1 MVVSC
6 SVDGNELDNGR
17 EEERGAPRI
26 GTLLRSKRR
35 EKGLSLQDVEQATKI
50 RARYLDGLE
59 REDYS
64 ALPDAVYVHGFLKTY
79 ANFLGLDGERLS
91 RELREH
97 RSPRRGR
104 QPEHEEVG
112 PESSEF
118 EQPLVAPGGLGGA
131 ERRRIS
137 GTIVL
142 TVALAVLVLAVV
154 TSVLYF
160 IGRGSQEVAVS
171 PTEDAAVE
179 PDPKPS
185 LEKPTKEPATNPTE
199 ETTVAGAAGGR
210 TDYDPADDATGTIQA
225 TVRVVD
231 APSYL
236 SIRTDGTTV
245 YQQPT
250 QPGFSQ
256 TYEARDVIG
265 ITAGN
270 AGAVRVEVNGQDA
283 GSVGNYGEVA
293 TRTFDR
299 RPGIS
304 R

>member
-1 MVVSC
+1 
-6 SVDGNELDNGR
+6 VDGNELDNGR
-17 EEERGAPRI
+17 EEQRGAARI

-64 ALPDAVYVHGFLKTY
+64 ALPAAVYIHGFLKTY

-91 RELREH
+91 RELKEY
-97 RSPRRGR
+97 RSPRRER
-104 QPEHEEVG
+104 QPEHEGEG
-112 PESSEF
+112 PEPSEF
-118 EQPLVAPGGLGGA
+118 EQPLVAPGALGSA

-137 GTIVL
+137 GTIFL
-142 TVALAVLVLAVV
+142 TVALAVVVLAVV
-154 TSVLYF
+154 TGILYF
-160 IGRGSQEVAVS
+160 VGRGSQEAAVG
-171 PTEDAAVE
+171 PTGDAAVE
-179 PDPKPS
+179 PDPNPS
-185 LEKPTKEPATNPTE
+185 LEKPAKEPSTNPT
-199 ETTVAGAAGGR
+199 ETTVAGTAGGR
-210 TDYDPADDATGTIQA
+210 TDYDPADNATGMIQA
-225 TVRVVD
+225 TVRVLED
-231 APSYL
+231 PSYL

-265 ITAGN
+265 VTAGN
-270 AGAVRVEVNGQDA
+270 AGAVRVEINGQDA
-283 GSVGNYGEVA
+283 GPIGSYGEVA

-299 RPGIS
+299 RPGVS

>member
-1 MVVSC
+1 M
-6 SVDGNELDNGR
+6 DGNELDNGR
-17 EEERGAPRI
+17 ENERGAPRI
-26 GTLLRSKRR
+26 GALLRRKRR
-35 EKGLSLQDVEQATKI
+35 ERGLSLQDVEQATKI
-50 RARYLDGLE
+50 RTRYLDGLE

-91 RELREH
+91 RELKEH
-97 RSPRRGR
+97 RSARRDR

-112 PESSEF
+112 PEPSEF

-131 ERRRIS
+131 ERRRIF

-154 TSVLYF
+154 TGVLYF
-160 IGRGSQEVAVS
+160 IGRGSQEAAVA
-171 PTEDAAVE
+171 PTEGAAVE

-185 LEKPTKEPATNPTE
+185 LEKPAKEPATNPMK
-199 ETTVAGAAGGR
+199 ETSVAGAAGGR
-210 TDYDPADDATGTIQA
+210 TDYDPADNAIGTIQA

-245 YQQPT
+245 YEQST
-250 QPGFSQ
+250 QPGFVQ
-256 TYEARDVIG
+256 TYEAGDIVG

-283 GSVGNYGEVA
+283 GTVGNYGEVA

-299 RPGIS
+299 RPAGS